1 MIHCKLQIGCLI
13 VVLYVAFIYIRSC
26 KRYKRKFFDSP
37 FSALVLLSIA
47 SLCFDGITA
56 YTVNHLDTVS
66 PVANMVFHALFLSFL
81 DAVIFAFFLYTMYI
95 TGAFPK
101 KKRLKIMIFLPV
113 IINVVLVVFNIDSL
127 EYVEGEISNYST
139 GLPAF
144 TCYIMVAIYFALSV
158 FFCAKGFRNFRSEK
172 RDGIITYMGVSI
184 LVAAVQMIF
193 PETLI
198 SCIAVTIMLLG
209 VYMIF
214 EDNAL
219 KELQGYYRETVVSF
233 ATLVEQRDKS
243 TGGHVV
249 RTAKYVELIVDEL
262 RRRGVHSS
270 VLTKDYVDNLLNAA
284 PMHDIGKISIP
295 DAVLQKPGK
304 LTDEEYTIMKTHAET
319 GGNIIKS
326 TFSNLNN
333 PEYSRIAYEVA
344 RFHHE
349 KWNGRG
355 YPDKLSGEE
364 IPLCA
369 RIMAV
374 ADVFDAV
381 SAKRCYREALPL
393 DTCFKIIREGSGSDF
408 DPQIAE
414 AFLSIRPQVEN
425 ICREL
430 ADQKDEHSVN
440 N

>member
-1 MIHCKLQIGCLI
+1 MIHCKLHIGCLV
-13 VVLYVAFIYIRSC
+13 VVLYVAFIYIRGC
-26 KRYKRKFFDSP
+26 KRYKRKMFDSP
-37 FSALVLLSIA
+37 FGALVLLSIA

-56 YTVNHLDTVS
+56 YTVNHLDVVD
-66 PVANMVFHALFLSFL
+66 PVANLVFHALFLSFL

-101 KKRLKIMIFLPV
+101 KKLLRIMIFLPV
-113 IINVVLVVFNIDSL
+113 IVSMAVVILNIGSL
-127 EYVEGEISNYST
+127 EYIQGEMSNYSM
-139 GLPAF
+139 GVSAY
-144 TCYIMVAIYFALSV
+144 TCFIMVAVYIGLSI
-158 FFCAKGFRNFRSEK
+158 FFCARGFRNFRSEK
-172 RDGIITYMGVSI
+172 RDGIITYMAVSI
-184 LVAAVQMIF
+184 LVAAVQMVF

-209 VYMIF
+209 VYMNF

-219 KELQGYYRETVVSF
+219 KELSNYYRETVVSF
-233 ATLVEQRDKS
+233 ADLVEKRDKN

-262 RRRGVHSS
+262 KRRGIYTN

-304 LTDEEYTIMKTHAET
+304 LTDEEYAIMKTHSEVGGRIIQESFKNLSNAEYC
-319 GGNIIKS
+319 KM
-326 TFSNLNN
+326 
-333 PEYSRIAYEVA
+333 AYEVA

-349 KWNGRG
+349 KWNGKG
-355 YPDKLSGEE
+355 YPDMLSGEQ

-381 SAKRCYREALPL
+381 SAKRCYRDALPL
-393 DTCFKIIREGSGSDF
+393 DTCFKIIEDGSGKDF
-408 DPQIAE
+408 DPQIAK
-414 AFLSIRPQVEN
+414 AFLAIRPQIEEV
-425 ICREL
+425 CREL
-430 ADQKDEHSVN
+430 TVEEDEQSLL
-440 N
+440 